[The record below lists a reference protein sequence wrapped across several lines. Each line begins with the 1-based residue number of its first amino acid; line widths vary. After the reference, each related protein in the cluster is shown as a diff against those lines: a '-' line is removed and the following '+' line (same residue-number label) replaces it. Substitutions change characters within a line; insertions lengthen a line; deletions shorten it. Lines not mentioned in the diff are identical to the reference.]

1 MTDVPTRLSDR
12 RDSDRPDMPDFA
24 GMGFRFS
31 LWGLPPL
38 MVLLA
43 LITALASFIILIGI
57 TPLVPS
63 QEVVIIVLCLNG
75 VMSLVLVGIIG
86 REVWRV
92 VKARRRGRAAAR
104 LHVRVVGLF
113 GIVAVVPAL
122 LVALLAS
129 ITLDRGLDRW
139 FSVRTRAIVDN
150 AVSVAQTY
158 VREHAYSIRGD
169 ILGMARD
176 LQRIRP
182 LWDQDRSRFRQAMAA
197 QAVVRGLPAAMV
209 IQRDLAIVD
218 RAPIRVGRE
227 FVVPS
232 NLAVQDATEEQPLIY
247 LPNDA
252 DFVGAVIPLKDFGDL
267 FLYVARPVDPRVIQ
281 YLKETQAAVAD
292 YRLLEQQRFGVQVAF
307 ALLYAVI
314 SLTVLLCAVWL
325 GIHFANRLVA
335 PIRRLIG
342 AADLVAA
349 GNLYVEVPVHRGEGD
364 LSSLAETFNKMTQEL
379 RTQRNDLVHA
389 RDQIDSRRRFTEAVL
404 SGVGAGVIGLDS
416 TGRISILN
424 RPAEKLLG
432 VSEADVLGEEL
443 GAVLPEI
450 ASLLAE
456 AMQAGEQRSVQANI
470 TLTRNGRDRVIAVRV
485 TTEQSREAEHGWVVT
500 LDDITELVL
509 AQRSSA
515 WADVARRIAHEI
527 KNPLTPIQ
535 LSAERLRRRYGK
547 VIGEDR
553 EVFDQCTDT
562 IIRQVGDIGR
572 MVDEFSSFARMPKP
586 VAEAQDVAETA
597 RQVVFLMRVGN
608 PDIVI
613 DFEVPDAPV
622 IARFDRRLISQA
634 LTNIVKN
641 ATEALAAVPPE
652 ERTEAPR
659 IRVDLSADER
669 RVTIDVID
677 NGKGLPTENRARLL
691 EPYVTTREKGTG
703 LGLAIVGKIM
713 EEHGGGIELLDA
725 PQGRGAW
732 IRLTFS
738 RDGGSA
744 SLNNNGAGETSPTA
758 GHGH

>member
-1 MTDVPTRLSDR
+1 MTEATTPDRETREA
-12 RDSDRPDMPDFA
+12 FEFGA
-24 GMGFRFS
+24 GFRFS
-31 LWGLPPL
+31 WWGIAPL
-38 MVLLA
+38 AVLVA
-43 LITALASFIILIGI
+43 LITSLISFVILVGL
-57 TPLVPS
+57 TPIVPS
-63 QEVVIIVLCLNG
+63 QDVVVLVLCANG
-75 VMSLVLVGIIG
+75 LMSLVLLWVIG
-86 REVWRV
+86 REVWRI

-113 GIVAVVPAL
+113 GVVAVVPAV

-176 LQRIRP
+176 LQRVRP
-182 LWDQDRSRFRQAMAA
+182 LWDQDRSRFRQALTA
-197 QAVVRGLPAAMV
+197 QAAVRGLPAAMI
-209 IQRDLAIVD
+209 IQRDLTVVD
-218 RAPIRVGRE
+218 RATIRVARE

-247 LPNDA
+247 LPNEA
-252 DFVGAVIPLKDFGDL
+252 DFVGAVVPLKDFDGL
-267 FLYVARPVDPRVIQ
+267 YLYVARAVDPRVIR
-281 YLKETQAAVAD
+281 YLNETRAAVSE
-292 YRLLEQQRFGVQVAF
+292 YSTLEERRFGVQIAF
-307 ALLYAVI
+307 AVVYAVI
-314 SLTVLLCAVWL
+314 SLTVLLSAVWL

-349 GNLYVEVPVHRGEGD
+349 GNLFVQVPVRRSEGD
-364 LSSLAETFNKMTQEL
+364 LSSLAETFNKMTHEL
-379 RTQRNDLVHA
+379 RTQRDDLVQA
-389 RDQIDSRRRFTEAVL
+389 RDQIDTRRRFTEAVL
-404 SGVGAGVIGLDS
+404 SGVGAGVVGVDS
-416 TGRISILN
+416 EGRISILN

-432 VSEADVLGEEL
+432 VVEEEVLGRPI
-443 GAVLPEI
+443 ADIVPEI
-450 ASLLAE
+450 E
-456 AMQAGEQRSVQANI
+456 ALTRDALESHRGTQANV
-470 TLTRNGRDRVIAVRV
+470 TLSRNGRERVLAVRF

-500 LDDITELVL
+500 LDDITELVS
-509 AQRSSA
+509 AQRTSA

-586 VAEAQDVAETA
+586 VAELQDAAETV
-597 RQVVFLMRVGN
+597 RQVVFMMRVGH
-608 PDIVI
+608 PELVI
-613 DFEVPDAPV
+613 EADVPDDPV
-622 IARFDRRLISQA
+622 MAKFDRRLISQA

-641 ATEALAAVPPE
+641 ATEAISALPDE
-652 ERTEAPR
+652 ERDPQPR
-659 IRVDLSADER
+659 IAVTLREDGR
-669 RVTIDVID
+669 FVTIDVID
-677 NGKGLPTENRARLL
+677 NGKGLPSENRARLL

-703 LGLAIVGKIM
+703 LGLAIVGKIL
-713 EEHGGGIELLDA
+713 EEHGGGIELHDA
-725 PQGRGAW
+725 PEGRGAW
-732 IRLTFS
+732 IRLRFAIESGMSAVMGSVSEPATA
-738 RDGGSA
+738 RAGGT
-744 SLNNNGAGETSPTA
+744 G
-758 GHGH
+758 

>member
-1 MTDVPTRLSDR
+1 
-12 RDSDRPDMPDFA
+12 
-24 GMGFRFS
+24 MGFRFS
-31 LWGLPPL
+31 FWGLAPL
-38 MVLLA
+38 AVLAA
-43 LITALASFIILIGI
+43 LVTSLVSFVVLIGI

-63 QEVVIIVLCLNG
+63 HEIVVVVLCING
-75 VMSLVLVGIIG
+75 VMSLTLLGIIG
-86 REVWRV
+86 REVWRI

-104 LHVRVVGLF
+104 LHVRIVGLF
-113 GIVAVVPAL
+113 GVVAVVPAL

-182 LWDQDRSRFRQAMAA
+182 LWDSDRSRFRQAMTA
-197 QAVVRGLPAAMV
+197 QAVVRGLPVAMV
-209 IQRDLAIVD
+209 IQRDLSVVD
-218 RAPIRVGRE
+218 RTTIRTGRE

-232 NLAVQDATEEQPLIY
+232 NLAVKDATEEQPLIY
-247 LPNDA
+247 LPTDA

-267 FLYVARPVDPRVIQ
+267 FLYVARPIDPRVIN

-292 YRLLEQQRFGVQVAF
+292 YRNLEQQRIGVQVAF

-325 GIHFANRLVA
+325 GIHFANHLVA

-349 GNLYVEVPVHRGEGD
+349 GNLYVEVPVRRAEGD

-379 RTQRNDLVHA
+379 RTQQNDLVQA
-389 RDQIDSRRRFTEAVL
+389 RDQIDTRRRFTEAVL
-404 SGVGAGVIGLDS
+404 SGVGAGVIGVDS
-416 TGRISILN
+416 SGSVTIIN
-424 RPAEKLLG
+424 RPAEKMLG
-432 VSEADVLGEEL
+432 VSEEDALGKPL
-443 GAVLPEI
+443 GDIVPEI
-450 ASLLAE
+450 APMLAE
-456 AMQAGEQRSVQANI
+456 AMGAGPRSVQGNT
-470 TLTRNGRDRVIAVRV
+470 TLSRNGRDRVIAVRF
-485 TTEQSREAEHGWVVT
+485 TTEQSREADHGWVVT
-500 LDDITELVL
+500 LDDITELVV

-515 WADVARRIAHEI
+515 WADIARRIAHEI

-586 VAEAQDVAETA
+586 VVEEQDVAETV

-608 PDIVI
+608 PEIDIQF
-613 DFEVPDAPV
+613 DTPDSAV
-622 IARFDRRLISQA
+622 TARFDRRLISQA

-641 ATEALAAVPPE
+641 ATEALAAVDPE
-652 ERTEAPR
+652 EQTEPPR
-659 IRVDLSADER
+659 IKVGLSADER
-669 RVTIDVID
+669 TVTIDVID

-713 EEHGGGIELLDA
+713 EEHGGGIELADA
-725 PQGRGAW
+725 PEGRGAW
-732 IRLTFS
+732 IRLRFQRT
-738 RDGGSA
+738 GGGLPQLVTTEKA
-744 SLNNNGAGETSPTA
+744 VPVPQAG
-758 GHGH
+758 

>member
-1 MTDVPTRLSDR
+1 MSEAANRATDRSD
-12 RDSDRPDMPDFA
+12 SPDFG

-38 MVLLA
+38 MVLVA
-43 LITALASFIILIGI
+43 LITALASFIILMGI

-63 QEVVIIVLCLNG
+63 QAVVVIVLCLNG
-75 VMSLVLVGIIG
+75 AMSLALVAIIG
-86 REVWRV
+86 REVWRI

-104 LHVRVVGLF
+104 LHVRIVGLF

-169 ILGMARD
+169 VMGMARD

-182 LWDQDRSRFRQAMAA
+182 LWDTDRSRFRQAMTA

-209 IQRDLAIVD
+209 IQRDLSVVD
-218 RAPIRVGRE
+218 RATIRVGRE
-227 FVVPS
+227 FVVPP
-232 NLAVQDATEEQPLIY
+232 NLALKDATEEQPLVY

-252 DFVGAVIPLKDFGDL
+252 DFVAAVIPLKDFDNL
-267 FLYVARPVDPRVIQ
+267 FLYVARPVDPRVIE
-281 YLKETQAAVAD
+281 YLKDTQAAVAD

-349 GNLYVEVPVHRGEGD
+349 GNLYVEVPVHRSEGD
-364 LSSLAETFNKMTQEL
+364 LSSLAETFNKMTSEL
-379 RTQRNDLVHA
+379 RTQRNDLVQA
-389 RDQIDSRRRFTEAVL
+389 RDQIDTRRRFTEAVL

-416 TGRISILN
+416 TGRISIIN

-432 VSEADVLGEEL
+432 VTESDVLAQEL
-443 GAVLPEI
+443 GAVIPEI
-450 ASLLAE
+450 APLLAE
-456 AMQAGEQRSVQANI
+456 AMQAGQRSVQSNT

-485 TTEQSREAEHGWVVT
+485 TTEQSREADHGWVVT
-500 LDDITELVL
+500 LDDITELVV
-509 AQRSSA
+509 AQRTSA

-553 EVFDQCTDT
+553 EVFDQCTET

-586 VAEAQDVAETA
+586 VAESQDVAEIA

-608 PDIVI
+608 PDIDI
-613 DFEVPDAPV
+613 AFDVPDAPV
-622 IARFDRRLISQA
+622 VARVDRRLISQA
-634 LTNIVKN
+634 LTNIIKN
-641 ATEALAAVPPE
+641 ATEALGAVAPE
-652 ERTEAPR
+652 ERDEPPR
-659 IRVDLSADER
+659 IRVD
-669 RVTIDVID
+669 VTSDDRMVTVNVID

-725 PQGRGAW
+725 PDGHGAW
-732 IRLTFS
+732 IRLTFA
-738 RDGGSA
+738 RDGGST
-744 SLNNNGAGETSPTA
+744 SMNNNGTA
-758 GHGH
+758 EPPAPRAQAD

>member
-1 MTDVPTRLSDR
+1 MSEAANRATDRSD
-12 RDSDRPDMPDFA
+12 SPDFG

-38 MVLLA
+38 MVLVA
-43 LITALASFIILIGI
+43 LITALASFIILMGI

-63 QEVVIIVLCLNG
+63 QAVVVIVLCLNG
-75 VMSLVLVGIIG
+75 AMSLALVAIIG
-86 REVWRV
+86 REVWRI

-104 LHVRVVGLF
+104 LHVRIVGLF

-169 ILGMARD
+169 VMGMARD

-182 LWDQDRSRFRQAMAA
+182 LWDTDRSRFRQAMTA

-209 IQRDLAIVD
+209 IQRDLSVVD
-218 RAPIRVGRE
+218 RATIRVGRE
-227 FVVPS
+227 FVVPP
-232 NLAVQDATEEQPLIY
+232 NLALKDATEEQPLVY

-252 DFVGAVIPLKDFGDL
+252 DFVAAVIPLKDFDNL
-267 FLYVARPVDPRVIQ
+267 FLYVARPVDPRVIE
-281 YLKETQAAVAD
+281 YLKDTQAAVAD

-349 GNLYVEVPVHRGEGD
+349 GNLYVEVPVHRSEGD
-364 LSSLAETFNKMTQEL
+364 LSSLAETFNKMTSEL
-379 RTQRNDLVHA
+379 RTQRNDLVQA
-389 RDQIDSRRRFTEAVL
+389 RDQIDTRRRFTEAVL

-416 TGRISILN
+416 TGRISIIN

-432 VSEADVLGEEL
+432 VTESDVLAQEL
-443 GAVLPEI
+443 GAVIPEI
-450 ASLLAE
+450 APLLAE
-456 AMQAGEQRSVQANI
+456 AMQAGQRSVQSNT

-485 TTEQSREAEHGWVVT
+485 TTEQSREADHGWVVT
-500 LDDITELVL
+500 LDDITELVV
-509 AQRSSA
+509 AQRTSA

-553 EVFDQCTDT
+553 EVFDQCTET

-586 VAEAQDVAETA
+586 VAESQDVAEIA

-608 PDIVI
+608 PEIDIAF
-613 DFEVPDAPV
+613 DVPDAPV
-622 IARFDRRLISQA
+622 VARVDRRLISQA
-634 LTNIVKN
+634 LTNIIKN
-641 ATEALAAVPPE
+641 ATEALGAVTPE
-652 ERTEAPR
+652 ERDEPPR
-659 IRVDLSADER
+659 IRVD
-669 RVTIDVID
+669 VTSDDRMVTVNVID
-677 NGKGLPTENRARLL
+677 NGKGLPIENRARLL

-725 PQGRGAW
+725 PEGHGAW
-732 IRLTFS
+732 IRLTFA
-738 RDGGSA
+738 RDGGST
-744 SLNNNGAGETSPTA
+744 SMNNNGTA
-758 GHGH
+758 EPPAPRAQAD